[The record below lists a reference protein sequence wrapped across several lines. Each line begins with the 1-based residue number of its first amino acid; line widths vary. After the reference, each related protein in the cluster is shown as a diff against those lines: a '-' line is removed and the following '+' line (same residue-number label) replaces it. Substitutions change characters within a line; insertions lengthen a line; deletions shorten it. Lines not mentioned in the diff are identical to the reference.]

1 MVTFE
6 NDYSFG
12 ACPEVL
18 AALVD
23 TNMEAMTGYGED
35 PHCAHAK
42 ELIRQACEAPDAD
55 VFLLAGG
62 TQTNQVVLDMLLA
75 PYEGVVAAANGG
87 TLPAMRRGL
96 SNLAVIRCRRF
107 LGMRARCTPMSWNS

>member
-1 MVTFE
+1 MAPGCGDASSCLPCPGVRFCLNNRCGNASDDLPQTEKKEHLLVTFE

-35 PHCAHAK
+35 P
-42 ELIRQACEAPDAD
+42 I
-55 VFLLAGG
+55 V
-62 TQTNQVVLDMLLA
+62 LA
-75 PYEGVVAAANGG
+75 P
-87 TLPAMRRGL
+87 R
-96 SNLAVIRCRRF
+96 S
-107 LGMRARCTPMSWNS
+107 

>member
-35 PHCAHAK
+35 PHCARAK
-42 ELIRQACEAPDAD
+42 ELIRQACETPDAD

-62 TQTNQVVLDMLLA
+62 TQKE
-75 PYEGVVAAANGG
+75 Y
-87 TLPAMRRGL
+87 
-96 SNLAVIRCRRF
+96 CRH
-107 LGMRARCTPMSWNS
+107 

>member
-35 PHCAHAK
+35 PHCARAK

-62 TQTNQVVLDMLLA
+62 TQTNQVVLDMLLMRA
-75 PYEGVVAAANGG
+75 WSPRPQG

-96 SNLAVIRCRRF
+96 LNLAVIRC
-107 LGMRARCTPMSWNS
+107 